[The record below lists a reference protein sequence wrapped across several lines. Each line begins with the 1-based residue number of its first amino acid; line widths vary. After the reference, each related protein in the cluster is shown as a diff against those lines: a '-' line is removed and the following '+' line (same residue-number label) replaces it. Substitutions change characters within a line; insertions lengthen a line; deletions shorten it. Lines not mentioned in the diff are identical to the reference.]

1 MRYVDELPAIQAGKL
16 SQVAVHSRKV
26 YKLAIQSGVKIAI
39 GTDQAASVDGTYN
52 SHGKNGKKIL

>member
-52 SHGKNGKKIL
+52 SHGKN